1 MIACYGNTEAG
12 LAPVPLFAEGC
23 WVNVADPSAQ
33 ELRDL
38 QQRLCIPQA
47 FLAHSLDQGELPR
60 TAREGGAMLIVLSI
74 PHSQGVKAD
83 VPYATVPLGIILT
96 DKFIVT
102 VCKYDTEIIGGL
114 LHSHLGSI
122 STTRHNRFLLQL
134 LQITAECF
142 LRDLYAIN
150 QIVDRLEVQ
159 LGHSLRNREL
169 LELLKYQKSLVYFTT
184 ALKLNELML
193 QHLQKSHLF
202 QEFPDDQVLLDDV
215 LTEVQQAIEMTGISS
230 NILSQMMDA
239 FASIISN
246 NLNVVMKFMA
256 AVTIIVSLPALI
268 AALYGMNVHLPF
280 QSMSWAFTAILA
292 LSLALAL
299 AVSLVFW
306 RNDWL

>member
-12 LAPVPLFAEGC
+12 LAPAPVFADGC
-23 WVNVADPSAQ
+23 WVHATDPSAQ
-33 ELRDL
+33 ELTDL
-38 QQRLCIPQA
+38 QRRLCIPQA

-60 TAREGGAMLIVLSI
+60 TAREAGAMLIVLSI
-74 PHSQGVKAD
+74 PHGQGVKAD

-102 VCKYDTEIIGGL
+102 VCKYDTEIISEL

-142 LRDLYAIN
+142 LRDLHAIN

-169 LELLKYQKSLVYFTT
+169 LELLRYQKSLVYFTT
-184 ALKLNELML
+184 ALKSNELML

-256 AVTIIVSLPALI
+256 AVTIIVSLPTLI
-268 AALYGMNVHLPF
+268 ASLYGMNVRLPF
-280 QSMSWAFTAILA
+280 QSMSWAFPAILA

-306 RNDWL
+306 RKDWL